1 MSARATLTML
11 AMLATLSTLA
21 ALAALAAVVAV
32 CLASALVHVGHE
44 DNDPPA
50 RP

>member
-1 MSARATLTML
+1 ML

-21 ALAALAAVVAV
+21 ALSVVAV